1 MTAARVCVD
10 VSGERRRQ
18 PRVGRRVG
26 QRAAVADYVK
36 NGELFPCPVYN
47 NGAALTNAMVPQ
59 FESYFTNKA
68 DAGIFPKMREQSK
81 TLLAKQK

>member
-1 MTAARVCVD
+1 
-10 VSGERRRQ
+10 
-18 PRVGRRVG
+18 
-26 QRAAVADYVK
+26 VK

-68 DAGIFPKMREQSK
+68 DESIFAKMQEQSK
-81 TLLAKQK
+81 TLLANKK